1 MNKCIVIGGGF
12 AGLTAASYLANKNIK
27 VELFEA
33 SPKLGGRAYSFLAKD
48 EKTIID
54 NGQHILMGCYS
65 ETLRF
70 FKLIGASNNLI
81 YQPELEINFL
91 KENFNHFKIKTVN
104 LPHPFNLIFG
114 LMNYKAVGFSE
125 RIKILKFFLKMF
137 SYSEKE
143 LNGLTVEQLLKKE
156 NQNTNITRAFWE
168 VITVGALNTSIR
180 KASAR
185 IFVDILKRIFFS
197 GKYSANIVLPKYGLT
212 ESYCDQAQIF
222 IERKGGSVFT
232 SNSVSKLIADKG
244 GVIEV
249 HTDSGIITDFDFI
262 ISAIPFYALQRII
275 SPDYLNK
282 KPDLRYSSILSIHLW
297 LNKNPFK
304 EAFYGLIN
312 SPLHWIFNKGSH
324 LTLVISD
331 ADYLIEKSK
340 EKIFDL
346 IKRELFKF
354 TGIADDQIVDYQIIK
369 EKRATFIPSENILNS
384 RPQVFTGLGNF
395 FIAGDWVD
403 TGLPSTIESAVK
415 SGRLASEAIFSAKSC
430 KFNFYNQ
437 QKKNHVRKS

>member
-27 VELFEA
+27 VDLFEA

-48 EKTIID
+48 GRTIID

-70 FKLIGASNNLI
+70 FKLIHASNNLF

-91 KENFNHFKIKTVN
+91 KEGFEQFRLKAFK

-114 LMNYKAVGFSE
+114 LLNFRAVSLSD
-125 RIKILKFFLKMF
+125 RIRILNFFLKIF

-143 LNGLTVEQLLKKE
+143 LNRLNVEQLLKKE
-156 NQNTNITRAFWE
+156 KQSVENNKAFWDI
-168 VITVGALNTSIR
+168 ITIGALNTSTR
-180 KASAR
+180 KASAKT
-185 IFVDILKRIFFS
+185 FVDILKRIFF
-197 GKYSANIVLPKYGLT
+197 GGRYSANIVIPKYGLT
-212 ESYCDQAQIF
+212 ETYCDQAQIF

-232 SNSVSKLIADKG
+232 SRAVTKLSIENNRIVEIQTDKG
-244 GVIEV
+244 
-249 HTDSGIITDFDFI
+249 IISDFDFV
-262 ISAIPFYALQRII
+262 ISAIPFYALKKII
-275 SPDYLNK
+275 STDCLSKNPE
-282 KPDLRYSSILSIHLW
+282 LRYSSILSVHVW
-297 LNKNPFK
+297 LNENPLK
-304 EAFYGLIN
+304 KQFYGLIN

-324 LTLVISD
+324 LSLVISD

-340 EKIFDL
+340 EDILDL
-346 IKRELFKF
+346 VKKELYKS
-354 TGIADDQIVDYQIIK
+354 TGIDEKNIVDFQIIK
-369 EKRATFIPSENILNS
+369 EKRATFIPAENIIDS
-384 RPQVFTGLGNF
+384 RPSVITNLENLFV
-395 FIAGDWVD
+395 AGDWVN

-415 SGRLASEAIFSAKSC
+415 SGKLASDAILYAKSC

-437 QKKNHVRKS
+437 QKKNHARKS